1 MRATV
6 VLTPPMSKRLIAKG
20 VAALPQVVA
29 ALDRGRIV
37 ITLGTTNAYVA
48 EELLDGPIDRGAFA
62 AGFIDDR
69 WNINARLG
77 EVGEIVLDQG
87 RPVETGLE
95 ETLASLAAGDVVIKG
110 GNALDPE
117 GVVGVLMGAST
128 GGTVGRY
135 VATCLARGIEIVAPI
150 SLSKSVH
157 TSIVELSREMGI
169 GRTEL
174 GMGLHCGIFPLHGRV
189 ITEVDALETLF
200 PVHALHV
207 ASGGVGIGTGA
218 VSLLIEGEEAAVR
231 DAFALIDSLRDEA
244 GVELSGRK

>member
-1 MRATV
+1 MRASV
-6 VLTPPMSKRLIAKG
+6 VLIPPMSKRLIAKG
-20 VAALPQVVA
+20 VAALPQVRR
-29 ALDRGRIV
+29 ALERGRV
-37 ITLGTTNAYVA
+37 VVTLGTTNAHVA
-48 EELLDGPIDRGAFA
+48 EELLGKTIDRGAFA

-77 EVGEIVLDQG
+77 EAGEIVLDRG
-87 RPVETGLE
+87 RPVETSPE
-95 ETLASLAAGDVVIKG
+95 ETLSSLAAGDVVIKG

-135 VATCLARGIEIVAPI
+135 VATCLARGVELVAAI

-169 GRTEL
+169 GRVDL
-174 GMGLHCGIFPLHGRV
+174 RMGVPCGIFPLHGYV
-189 ITEVDALETLF
+189 VTEIDALEVLF
-200 PVHALHV
+200 PVRAAHV
-207 ASGGVGIGTGA
+207 ASGGVGIGAAA

-231 DAFALIDSLRDEA
+231 DAFGLIESLRDEA
-244 GVELSGRK
+244 DVELSGRA

>member
-1 MRATV
+1 
-6 VLTPPMSKRLIAKG
+6 MSKRLIAKG
-20 VAALPQVVA
+20 VAVLPQIRT

-37 ITLGTTNAYVA
+37 VTLGTTNAYVA
-48 EELLDGPIDRGAFA
+48 EELLGEPIDRGAFA

-77 EVGEIVLDQG
+77 EVDEIVLDNG
-87 RPVETGLE
+87 KPVEASPE

-135 VATCLARGIEIVAPI
+135 VAACLARGIEIVAPI

-169 GRTEL
+169 ERMKL
-174 GMGLHCGIFPLHGRV
+174 RMGIPCGIFPLHGRV
-189 ITEVDALETLF
+189 VTEIDALEMLF
-200 PVHALHV
+200 PVRAFHV
-207 ASGGVGIGTGA
+207 TSGGAGIGAGA

-231 DAFALIDSLRDEA
+231 DAFALVESLQDEA
-244 GVELSGRK
+244 DVELSGRA

>member
-1 MRATV
+1 MRASV
-6 VLTPPMSKRLIAKG
+6 VLIPPMSKRLIAKG
-20 VAALPQVVA
+20 VAVLPQIRT

-37 ITLGTTNAYVA
+37 VTLGTTNAYVA
-48 EELLDGPIDRGAFA
+48 EELLGEPIDRGAFA

-77 EVGEIVLDQG
+77 EVDEIVLDNG
-87 RPVETGLE
+87 KPVEASPE

-135 VATCLARGIEIVAPI
+135 VAACLARGIEIVAPI

-169 GRTEL
+169 ERMKL
-174 GMGLHCGIFPLHGRV
+174 RMGIPCGIFPLHGRV
-189 ITEVDALETLF
+189 VTEIDALEMLF
-200 PVHALHV
+200 PVRAFHV
-207 ASGGVGIGTGA
+207 TSGGAGIGAGA

-231 DAFALIDSLRDEA
+231 DAFALVESLQDEA
-244 GVELSGRK
+244 DVELSGRA

>member
-1 MRATV
+1 MRATA

-20 VAALPQVVA
+20 VAALPQVMA

-37 ITLGTTNAYVA
+37 VTLGTTNAYVA
-48 EELLDGPIDRGAFA
+48 EELLSEGIDRGAFA

-77 EVGEIVLDQG
+77 EVGEIVLDHG
-87 RPVETGLE
+87 RPVETSPD
-95 ETLASLAAGDVVIKG
+95 ETLASLAAGDVVLKG

-117 GVVGVLMGAST
+117 GTVGVLMGAST

-135 VATCLARGIEIVAPI
+135 VATCLARGIELVAPI

-169 GRTEL
+169 GQASL
-174 GMGLHCGIFPLHGRV
+174 SMGLPCGIFPLHAHV
-189 ITEVDALETLF
+189 ITELDALEVLF
-200 PVHALHV
+200 PVRAVHV
-207 ASGGVGIGTGA
+207 ASGGVGSGA
-218 VSLLIEGEEAAVR
+218 ASVSLLIEGEESAVR
-231 DAFALIDSLRDEA
+231 DAFALAQSLRDEVD
-244 GVELSGRK
+244 VELSGRA

>member
-20 VAALPQVVA
+20 VAALPQVMA

-48 EELLDGPIDRGAFA
+48 EELLEEPIDRSAFA

-77 EVGEIVLDQG
+77 EMGEIVLDHG
-87 RPVETGLE
+87 SPIEASPE

-135 VATCLARGIEIVAPI
+135 VAACLARGIEIVTPI

-169 GRTEL
+169 ERTEM
-174 GMGLHCGIFPLHGRV
+174 GMGLPCGIFPLHSHV

-200 PVHALHV
+200 PLRALHV
-207 ASGGVGIGTGA
+207 ASGGVGIGVGA
-218 VSLLIEGEEAAVR
+218 VSLLVEGEAAAVR
-231 DAFALIDSLRDEA
+231 EADTLIQSLRNEA
-244 GVELSGRK
+244 GIELAGRK

>member
-1 MRATV
+1 MRASV
-6 VLTPPMSKRLIAKG
+6 VLTPPISKRLIAKG

-29 ALDRGRIV
+29 ALNRARIV

-48 EELLDGPIDRGAFA
+48 EELLGGPIDRGAFA

-77 EVGEIVLDQG
+77 EKSEVVIDRGN
-87 RPVETGLE
+87 PVEASPE

-135 VATCLARGIEIVAPI
+135 VATCLARGIELVAPI

-157 TSIVELSREMGI
+157 TSIAELSREMGI

-174 GMGLHCGIFPLHGRV
+174 RMGLPCGIFPLHGHV
-189 ITEVDALETLF
+189 VTEIDALETLF
-200 PVHALHV
+200 PVRALHV
-207 ASGGVGIGTGA
+207 TSGGVGTGAGA
-218 VSLLIEGEEAAVR
+218 VSLLIEGQEAVVR
-231 DAFALIDSLRDEA
+231 DAFALVESLRDETD
-244 GVELSGRK
+244 VELSGRA

>member
-1 MRATV
+1 MRASV

-48 EELLDGPIDRGAFA
+48 EELLGGPIDRGAFA

-77 EVGEIVLDQG
+77 EVNEIVLDHG
-87 RPVETGLE
+87 RPVEMGPE

-135 VATCLARGIEIVAPI
+135 VAACLARGIELVAPI
-150 SLSKSVH
+150 SVSKSVH
-157 TSIVELSREMGI
+157 TSIVGLSCEMGI
-169 GRTEL
+169 ERTKL
-174 GMGLHCGIFPLHGRV
+174 RMGLPCGIFPLHGYV
-189 ITEVDALETLF
+189 VTELHALETLF
-200 PVHALHV
+200 AVRALHV
-207 ASGGVGIGTGA
+207 TSGGVGIGAGA
-218 VSLLIEGEEAAVR
+218 VSLLIEGEEEVVR
-231 DAFALIDSLRDEA
+231 DAFALAESLRNEA
-244 GVELSGRK
+244 DVELSGQT

>member
-1 MRATV
+1 
-6 VLTPPMSKRLIAKG
+6 MSKRLIAKG

-37 ITLGTTNAYVA
+37 ITLGTTNSYVA
-48 EELLDGPIDRGAFA
+48 EELLGEPIDRGAFA

-77 EVGEIVLDQG
+77 EVDEIVLDHG
-87 RPVETGLE
+87 RPVETGPE

-110 GNALDPE
+110 GNALDSE
-117 GVVGVLMGAST
+117 GVVGVLMGSST

-135 VATCLARGIEIVAPI
+135 GATCLARGIDLVAPI

-157 TSIVELSREMGI
+157 TSIVELSSKMGI

-174 GMGLHCGIFPLHGRV
+174 GMGLHCGIFPLHGHA

-200 PVHALHV
+200 PLRALHV
-207 ASGGVGIGTGA
+207 TSGGVGVGAGA

-231 DAFALIDSLRDEA
+231 DAFALVESLRDEA
-244 GVELSGRK
+244 DIELSGRK